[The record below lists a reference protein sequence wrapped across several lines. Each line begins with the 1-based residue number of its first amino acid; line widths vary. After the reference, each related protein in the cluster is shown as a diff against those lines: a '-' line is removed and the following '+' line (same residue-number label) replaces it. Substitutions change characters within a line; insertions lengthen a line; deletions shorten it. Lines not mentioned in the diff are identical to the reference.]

1 MSIKIEGKIKSALFG
16 MGAWSLEAK
25 NGEVYEIHQP
35 APSELLHDG
44 LQVEVT
50 GTIRDDVMSIAM
62 IGPVLAVE
70 HFSIVKL

>member
-1 MSIKIEGKIKSALFG
+1 MNIKIEGTVKSTLFG

-35 APSELLHDG
+35 APSELLHDN